1 MNELSNQLDSFG
13 PLKELVLDESVEEI
27 WINTPSRVFIAR
39 SGCSELTNLVLSK
52 EVVHDLIERLLIWGG
67 RRLDVSNPFVDARLP
82 DGSRLH
88 VAIPEVTAS
97 HWVVNI
103 RKHINRGNS
112 LEDLLKTNI
121 DLLVVASANQS
132 HAEQA
137 VAGLKAGI
145 PVVVDK
151 PMGRTLKETEEII
164 AVSKQS
170 GVGVSTYFNRKWD
183 SDALT
188 IKKIISEGLLGKIFR
203 LESRFEVFRPQL
215 KGGWRENKDVEQ
227 GGGNL
232 LDLQP
237 HLISTALDWFGP
249 AQLISASVRAIRGG
263 SDDDIVLTLKHQSG
277 IDSYLSA
284 SAIMGSA
291 GPRIRLVGD
300 KATLIIKELDP
311 QESLLRSGV
320 MPKDGKWQQSTKSA
334 AFIHTG
340 DQVVE
345 YQSVDGNYTQYYL
358 EVKNALAG
366 GKWPVSVE
374 EALAVAKI
382 IDQAREISFR

>member
-1 MNELSNQLDSFG
+1 MAPRVGIAGYGLAGRYFHAPLLVGAGFEIASILTRNEQRILDAKTDF
-13 PLKELVLDESVEEI
+13 PNAQI
-27 WINTPSRVFIAR
+27 
-39 SGCSELTNLVLSK
+39 C
-52 EVVHDLIERLLIWGG
+52 
-67 RRLDVSNPFVDARLP
+67 
-82 DGSRLH
+82 
-88 VAIPEVTAS
+88 
-97 HWVVNI
+97 
-103 RKHINRGNS
+103 NS
-112 LEDLLKTNI
+112 LEELLKSKI

-137 VAGLKAGI
+137 IAGLKAGI

-164 AVSKQS
+164 EVSKQT

-277 IDSYLSA
+277 VDSYLSA

-334 AFIHTG
+334 AYIHAG
-340 DQVVE
+340 DHVVE

-358 EVKNALAG
+358 EIKNALAG
-366 GKWPVSVE
+366 GKWPVSAE

>member
-1 MNELSNQLDSFG
+1 MVLRVGIAGYGLAGRYFHAPLLKGCGFEIAAILTNNQL
-13 PLKELVLDESVEEI
+13 
-27 WINTPSRVFIAR
+27 R
-39 SGCSELTNLVLSK
+39 
-52 EVVHDLIERLLIWGG
+52 
-67 RRLDVSNPFVDARLP
+67 
-82 DGSRLH
+82 
-88 VAIPEVTAS
+88 AS
-97 HWVVNI
+97 HASTDFPGVTVVPTMQEMLT
-103 RKHINRGNS
+103 HQ
-112 LEDLLKTNI
+112 LDLV
-121 DLLVVASANQS
+121 VVASANLV

-137 VAGLKAGI
+137 AAALNAGI

-164 AVSKQS
+164 AVSKQT

-183 SDALT
+183 SDSLT
-188 IKKIISEGLLGKIFR
+188 IKKIISEGVLGQIFR
-203 LESRFEVFRPQL
+203 LESRFEVFRPEL
-215 KGGWRENKDVEQ
+215 KGGWREKKDVEQ

-249 AQLISASVRAIRGG
+249 AQLISASVRVIRGG

-277 IDSYLSA
+277 VDSYLSA

-300 KATLIIKELDP
+300 KATLVIKDLDP

-320 MPKDGKWQQSTKSA
+320 KPKDGKWQQSTKSA
-334 AFIHTG
+334 AYIHTG

-345 YQSVDGNYTQYYL
+345 YQGVDGNYTQYYS

-366 GKWPVSVE
+366 GKWPVSTE

>member
-1 MNELSNQLDSFG
+1 MAPRVGIAGYGLAGRYFHAPLLVGAGFEISSILTRNEQRILDAKTDF
-13 PLKELVLDESVEEI
+13 PNAQI
-27 WINTPSRVFIAR
+27 
-39 SGCSELTNLVLSK
+39 C
-52 EVVHDLIERLLIWGG
+52 
-67 RRLDVSNPFVDARLP
+67 
-82 DGSRLH
+82 
-88 VAIPEVTAS
+88 
-97 HWVVNI
+97 
-103 RKHINRGNS
+103 NS
-112 LEDLLKTNI
+112 LEELLKSKI

-137 VAGLKAGI
+137 IAGLKAGI

-164 AVSKQS
+164 AVSKQT

-183 SDALT
+183 SDSLT
-188 IKKIISEGLLGKIFR
+188 IKKIISEGVLGQIFR
-203 LESRFEVFRPQL
+203 LESRFEVFRPEL
-215 KGGWRENKDVEQ
+215 KGGWREKKDVEQ

-237 HLISTALDWFGP
+237 HLVSTALDWFGP
-249 AQLISASVRAIRGG
+249 AQLISASVRVIRGG

-277 IDSYLSA
+277 VDSYLSA

-300 KATLIIKELDP
+300 KATLVIKDLDP

-320 MPKDGKWQQSTKSA
+320 KPKDGKWQQSTKSVA
-334 AFIHTG
+334 YIHTG

-345 YQSVDGNYTQYYL
+345 YQGVDGNYTQYYL
-358 EVKNALAG
+358 EVKAALAG
-366 GKWPVSVE
+366 GKWPVSTE

>member
-1 MNELSNQLDSFG
+1 MAPRVGIAGYGLAGRYFHAPLLVGAGFEIASILTKNEQRILDAKTDF
-13 PLKELVLDESVEEI
+13 PNAQI
-27 WINTPSRVFIAR
+27 
-39 SGCSELTNLVLSK
+39 C
-52 EVVHDLIERLLIWGG
+52 
-67 RRLDVSNPFVDARLP
+67 
-82 DGSRLH
+82 
-88 VAIPEVTAS
+88 
-97 HWVVNI
+97 
-103 RKHINRGNS
+103 NS
-112 LEDLLKTNI
+112 LEELLKSKI

-137 VAGLKAGI
+137 IAGLKAGI

-164 AVSKQS
+164 AVSKQT

-183 SDALT
+183 SDSLT
-188 IKKIISEGLLGKIFR
+188 IKKIIGEGVLGQIFR
-203 LESRFEVFRPQL
+203 LESRFEVFRPEL
-215 KGGWRENKDVEQ
+215 KGGWREKKDVEQ

-237 HLISTALDWFGP
+237 HLVSTALDWFGP
-249 AQLISASVRAIRGG
+249 AQLISASVRVIRGG

-277 IDSYLSA
+277 VDSYLSA

-300 KATLIIKELDP
+300 KATLVIKDLDP

-320 MPKDGKWQQSTKSA
+320 KPKDGKWQQSTKSVA
-334 AFIHTG
+334 YIHTG

-345 YQSVDGNYTQYYL
+345 YQGVDGNYTQYYL

-366 GKWPVSVE
+366 GKWPVSTE

>member
-1 MNELSNQLDSFG
+1 MAPRVGIAGYGLAGRYFHAPLLVGAGFEISSILTRNEQRILDAKTDF
-13 PLKELVLDESVEEI
+13 PNAQI
-27 WINTPSRVFIAR
+27 
-39 SGCSELTNLVLSK
+39 C
-52 EVVHDLIERLLIWGG
+52 
-67 RRLDVSNPFVDARLP
+67 
-82 DGSRLH
+82 
-88 VAIPEVTAS
+88 
-97 HWVVNI
+97 
-103 RKHINRGNS
+103 NS
-112 LEDLLKTNI
+112 LEELLKSKI

-137 VAGLKAGI
+137 IAGLKAGI

-164 AVSKQS
+164 AVSKQT

-183 SDALT
+183 SDSLT
-188 IKKIISEGLLGKIFR
+188 IKKIISQGLLGQIFR
-203 LESRFEVFRPQL
+203 LESRFEVFRPEL
-215 KGGWRENKDVEQ
+215 KGGWREKKDVEQ

-237 HLISTALDWFGP
+237 HLVSTALDWFGP
-249 AQLISASVRAIRGG
+249 AQLISASVRVIRGG

-277 IDSYLSA
+277 VDSYLSA

-300 KATLIIKELDP
+300 KATLVIKDLDP

-334 AFIHTG
+334 AYIHAG
-340 DQVVE
+340 DQIVE

-366 GKWPVSVE
+366 GKWPVSTE

>member
-1 MNELSNQLDSFG
+1 MAPRVGIAGYGLAGRYFHAPLLVGAGFEISSILTRNEQRILDAKTDF
-13 PLKELVLDESVEEI
+13 P
-27 WINTPSRVFIAR
+27 NTQI
-39 SGCSELTNLVLSK
+39 C
-52 EVVHDLIERLLIWGG
+52 
-67 RRLDVSNPFVDARLP
+67 
-82 DGSRLH
+82 
-88 VAIPEVTAS
+88 
-97 HWVVNI
+97 
-103 RKHINRGNS
+103 NS
-112 LEDLLKTNI
+112 LEELLKSKI

-137 VAGLKAGI
+137 IAGLKAGI

-164 AVSKQS
+164 AVSKQT

-183 SDALT
+183 SDSLT
-188 IKKIISEGLLGKIFR
+188 IKKIISEGVLGQIFR
-203 LESRFEVFRPQL
+203 LESRFEVFRPEL
-215 KGGWRENKDVEQ
+215 KGGWREKKDVEQ

-237 HLISTALDWFGP
+237 HLVSTALDWFGP
-249 AQLISASVRAIRGG
+249 AQLISASVRVIRGG
-263 SDDDIVLTLKHQSG
+263 SDDDIVLTLKHESG
-277 IDSYLSA
+277 VDSYLSA

-300 KATLIIKELDP
+300 KATLVIKDLDP
-311 QESLLRSGV
+311 QENLLRSGV
-320 MPKDGKWQQSTKSA
+320 KPKDGKWQQSTKSA
-334 AFIHTG
+334 AYIHAG

-345 YQSVDGNYTQYYL
+345 YQGVDGNYTQYYL

-366 GKWPVSVE
+366 GKWPVSTE